1 MHNVIM
7 YNAQGQDTAPVYIS
21 TRIVFF
27 FMFLASVVLF
37 ESFRRVQHYSK
48 RSGKTILKLTKLT
61 LS

>member
-37 ESFRRVQHYSK
+37 ESFRRDTQFY
-48 RSGKTILKLTKLT
+48 RSAKTF
-61 LS
+61 

>member
-7 YNAQGQDTAPVYIS
+7 YYAQGQDTAPVYIS

-37 ESFRRVQHYSK
+37 ESFRTVKLLFHKFCKQHPESVC
-48 RSGKTILKLTKLT
+48 LN
-61 LS
+61 

>member
-37 ESFRRVQHYSK
+37 ESFRRDTV
-48 RSGKTILKLTKLT
+48 L
-61 LS
+61 

>member
-7 YNAQGQDTAPVYIS
+7 YYAQGQDTAPVYIS

-37 ESFRRVQHYSK
+37 ESFRRV
-48 RSGKTILKLTKLT
+48 TLILNIPESVWLN
-61 LS
+61 